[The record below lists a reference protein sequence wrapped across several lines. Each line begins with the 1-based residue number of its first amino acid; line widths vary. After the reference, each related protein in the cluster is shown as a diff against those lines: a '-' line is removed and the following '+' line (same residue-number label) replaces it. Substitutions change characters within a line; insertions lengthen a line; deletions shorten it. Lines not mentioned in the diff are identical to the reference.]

1 METGLSQ
8 ASVLSLQR
16 THGKNKIS
24 VSSSTSLVSLFFSQ
38 FTTLINGILLSGAIL
53 AYAVGE
59 TLDTVFILVIIVLN
73 GIIGFVQEYNAEKAV
88 EKLKSYAV
96 QVVRVIRD
104 GKEAEIDS
112 EDLVPGDIVVLS
124 EGDRIPADGVLTT
137 SHHMENDESILTG
150 ESLPVLKE
158 TGHEVYL
165 GMLVTKGKGLMKV
178 TSIGL
183 STKFG
188 KIAKTLT
195 SIHTDPT
202 PLQKQLTV
210 LGRYLSLFSVS
221 SAGILVLLSLW
232 KGQPVHE
239 ALLLAASVAIAT
251 IPEGLPAIIT
261 IALALGALKMAQKKS
276 IVRKMS
282 SIETLGSIQIILSDK
297 TGTLTQNKMVVK
309 THWLAG
315 KDTLSD
321 LLTACVLGNTAS
333 YVKTGDGREEM
344 IGDKTDGALLKFAH
358 EQLPTHHE
366 RIKEGLVI
374 DEFVFD
380 SERKT
385 ISTVWEHSQKR
396 AVYVR
401 GAPEMILE
409 NSKTSEKEK
418 EEILSQIT
426 SYAQKGYRVIGFAY
440 KPITTNENY
449 TRESLESDVLFLGI
463 VGIYDPP
470 RVEAKEAVETAIKAG
485 IIPIMVTGDNEVTA
499 ASIAKE
505 LGILENDQDVLT
517 GETLAKMSDA
527 DLLEILPRVRVF
539 SRAQPEDKLRLTT
552 LLQQK
557 GYVVGVTGDGVN
569 DSLAL
574 KKANVG
580 VAMGQTGTD
589 VAKEASDIIVTDD
602 NFATIINA
610 VGEGRTIYRNIVKSI
625 TYLLSGNLSE
635 LGLIFFGTL
644 VGMPSPLLPTQILWI
659 NIVTDGLPAL
669 ALASDKRPG
678 DILSEKPRNPKE
690 QILSRSRLQFIFGI
704 GGGLT
709 ILLLF
714 VFWTLLKITS
724 EGIARTIVFNLLIFS
739 HLTVSILIRGQSI
752 FKLNRLHIVTILL
765 TIALQILITFTP
777 FFQEI
782 FRLEL
787 PF

>member
-1 METGLSQ
+1 METGLSE
-8 ASVLSLQR
+8 ASVLSLQKE
-16 THGKNKIS
+16 HGKNKIS
-24 VSSSTSLVSLFFSQ
+24 VSSSTSLVSLLLSQ

-53 AYAVGE
+53 AFVVGE
-59 TLDTVFILVIIVLN
+59 SLDTIFILTIIVLN

-88 EKLKSYAV
+88 EKLKSYAT

-104 GKEAEIDS
+104 SKEGEIDS

-158 TGHEVYL
+158 AGHEVYL

-183 STKFG
+183 ETKFG

-221 SAGILVLLSLW
+221 TAGILVLLSLW
-232 KGQPVHE
+232 KGQPVQE

-297 TGTLTQNKMVVK
+297 TGTLTQNNMVVK

-315 KDTLSD
+315 KDTLPD

-333 YVKTGDGREEM
+333 YVKTGDGKEEM

-366 RIKEGLVI
+366 TIKQGRVI

-385 ISTVWEHSQKR
+385 ISTVWEHSDKR
-396 AVYVR
+396 GVYVR

-418 EEILSQIT
+418 KEVLSQINL
-426 SYAQKGYRVIGFAY
+426 YAQKGYRVIGFAY

-470 RVEAKEAVETAIKAG
+470 RVEAKEAVRAAIKAG

-505 LGILENDQDVLT
+505 LGILENDQDILT
-517 GETLAKMSDA
+517 GESLAKMSDA
-527 DLLEILPRVRVF
+527 DLLEILPRIRVF

-574 KKANVG
+574 KKADVG

-602 NFATIINA
+602 NFATIINSI
-610 VGEGRTIYRNIVKSI
+610 GEGRTIYRNIVKSI

-644 VGMPSPLLPTQILWI
+644 IGMPSPLLPTQILWI

-690 QILSRSRLQFIFGI
+690 QILSSNRLQFIFFI

-709 ILLLF
+709 VLLLF

-739 HLTVSILIRGQSI
+739 HLTVSVFIRGQSI

-765 TIALQILITFTP
+765 TIALQIFITFTP
-777 FFQEI
+777 FFQKI